1 MHRRIAIAMV
11 AVGLVAASCGSG
23 DGGSDDSSGGN
34 VTVFAAASLTA
45 AFTELGDAF
54 TAANPDVELTFNFAG
69 SSDLVAQISDGA
81 PVDVFAS
88 ADLANMSK
96 LADAGL
102 AAGEPATF
110 ATNTAEIVVEPGNP
124 LDIAG
129 VADLADSDL
138 IVVLCAPEVPCGAYA
153 EQVVANAGT
162 TVTPSS
168 YEENVKAVVTKVT
181 LGEAD
186 AGIVYR
192 TDVIAAGDAAQGVP
206 IPDDINVVAEY
217 PIALVSDAPNAAGA
231 QAFIDFV
238 LGPAGQKILAA
249 YGFGPA

>member
-1 MHRRIAIAMV
+1 MV

-54 TAANPDVELTFNFAG
+54 TAANPDVEVTFNFAG

-217 PIALVSDAPNAAGA
+217 PIALVADAPNAAGA

-249 YGFGPA
+249 SGFGPA

>member
-1 MHRRIAIAMV
+1 MV

-54 TAANPDVELTFNFAG
+54 TAANPDVEVTFNFAG

-110 ATNTAEIVVEPGNP
+110 ATNAAEIVVEPGNP
-124 LDIAG
+124 LGIAG

-238 LGPAGQKILAA
+238 LGPAGQGIVAA

>member
-1 MHRRIAIAMV
+1 MV

-23 DGGSDDSSGGN
+23 DGDSDESSGGN

-54 TAANPDVELTFNFAG
+54 TAANPDVEVTFNFAG

-88 ADLANMSK
+88 ADFANMSK
-96 LADAGL
+96 LTDAGL

-110 ATNTAEIVVEPGNP
+110 ATNAAEIVVEPGNP
-124 LDIAG
+124 LGIAG

-153 EQVVANAGT
+153 ERVIANAGI

-186 AGIVYR
+186 VGIVYR
-192 TDVIAAGDAAQGVP
+192 TDVIAAGDDAQGVP

-217 PIALVSDAPNAAGA
+217 PIALVADAPNAAGA

-238 LGPAGQKILAA
+238 LSPSGQKILAA

>member
-1 MHRRIAIAMV
+1 MV
-11 AVGLVAASCGSG
+11 VAGLVVASCGSG

-54 TAANPDVELTFNFAG
+54 TAANPDVEVTFNFAG

-88 ADLANMSK
+88 ADFANMSK
-96 LADAGL
+96 LTDADL

-110 ATNTAEIVVEPGNP
+110 ATNAAEIVVEPGNP
-124 LDIAG
+124 RDIAG
-129 VADLADSDL
+129 LAGLADSDL

-153 EQVVANAGT
+153 ERVVANAGI

-217 PIALVSDAPNAAGA
+217 PIALVADAPNAAGA

-238 LGPAGQKILAA
+238 LGPAGQGIVAA

>member
-1 MHRRIAIAMV
+1 MV

-23 DGGSDDSSGGN
+23 DGGSDESSGGN

-54 TAANPDVELTFNFAG
+54 TAANPDVEVTFNFAG

-88 ADLANMSK
+88 ADFANMSK
-96 LADAGL
+96 LTDAGL

-110 ATNTAEIVVEPGNP
+110 ATNAAEIVVEPGNP

-153 EQVVANAGT
+153 ERVVANAGI

-217 PIALVSDAPNAAGA
+217 PIALVADAPNAAGA
-231 QAFIDFV
+231 QAFVDFV
-238 LGPAGQKILAA
+238 LSPSGQKILAA

>member
-124 LDIAG
+124 LGIAG